1 MVAGNSTG
9 RRQTAAIVCVLG
21 LLAIGIVAV
30 LRYQT
35 APPSSQLS
43 EGEAV
48 ERLVATAT
56 VVDIAAVSE
65 RRAESTPQ
73 RQSPPQP
80 KVQAAPI
87 PAHFPAPLADESLP
101 PSPPEGYSFVEVSLP
116 MAKAPIEGPAQAKP
130 APADNMDWLG
140 ATDAVNALARQAA
153 AAGRDWTFGWL
164 RLAPDTTLGDLQAA
178 LRRHG
183 GELLGTSGRLVRAK
197 LPGAEAPLRAIAELP
212 AVRGIGAVPPASKAA
227 APFLE
232 EARLAAEQTP
242 VFITLMADDPDG
254 GWRRELEERG
264 AVVGRFDAQ
273 LRVYEAAADFNALAA
288 IAEADFVLAIEPVSG
303 VAPAHSTAVP
313 AMGADALRMREQ
325 PGTFSGVG
333 GAAIPIGV
341 LDTGLNISHPDV
353 AALRGSICGANF
365 DILNPGSDRDLWVDF
380 DGHGTHVTGTIAGN
394 GLLQPALAGMA
405 PAVRHLRIAKVLSPS
420 GNGSGVAIGRGMS
433 FLANPSRCGG
443 DGPAAKPLIVNMSLA
458 STSRAFEG
466 RGFGERKLD
475 AVVWTHRQLYV
486 VAQANSAEFGFSN
499 YGAAKNSLAVG
510 AVMDSGDIAWFSSW
524 GPTADGRLAPQ
535 VVATGVGLMSAE
547 GNGAEGGYTAQSGTS
562 MAAPSVAGVAALL
575 LAASPAHREHPA
587 LARAQ
592 LMASAIKPD
601 LWLDDPEAF
610 ALDNSAGPAALQNQY
625 GLGKVSAHTAVL
637 NRDRE
642 DGWVSGAASVTLQDG
657 EFGHQDI
664 EVPAGVRRLE
674 IVLTWDEPPADT
686 ISAAVLNDLDLWVD
700 HQADCAGGRC
710 GEYSSR
716 SVVDNVEW
724 VVVRDPPPGTYR
736 LKVLGERIHG
746 EAPRAALAW
755 TVVRG
760 ATTPQLRV
768 TAAQRRAYAEE
779 KDLYTVD
786 LTIATDAYIAAGAT
800 LRIDGVDE
808 LVVPG
813 SSISRQDNADGS
825 PYKRSEGRVIALGE
839 IAAGERQKVSLTLRR
854 SWGPASVRMHFIV
867 GAWNALGDA
876 AFVDVMPRRGEAP
889 SEPLL
894 EKPANDDFAH
904 AAALTGAE
912 GEQAVSPFLATPEP
926 GEPAYSGAVGR
937 PLRSVWFHWEAPSAG
952 FHQFGTDSSQA
963 RLEVFAGQTLT
974 SVTRLNPPSAS
985 AIVAAQTGRRY
996 WIRLTLPET
1005 PAWHIEEL
1013 LRDVVLRWSPLAGPP
1028 NDDFHSAAELAGAEG
1043 EASGSTL
1050 GATLEA
1056 GEFYGALGASVWHRW
1071 SAPADGYWRF
1081 SVGHR
1086 SACLLAFTGEQLATL
1101 RLIAGHYARLN
1112 DSRSRFGCWDQ
1123 IAFVARAGREY
1134 RIAVFSRGAAG
1145 GAFALGWERANRE
1158 RSDNDF
1164 FADAVALTGAE
1175 SSIEMPELAGDL
1187 PTVEPD
1193 EPPETGVGT
1202 RWWVWTAP
1210 ETAEFTWRIAASS
1223 GYRPGGHQLTAWS
1236 GETLDGLRLAGTSVT
1251 PSGSDPALKFAA
1263 RKGVRY
1269 HIAAGF
1275 PANALST
1282 LAAWRPLALEWG
1294 RTPRNDDLRNA
1305 AEIDG
1310 QSGSTTG
1317 TIRFATLEPGEE
1329 GREAASVDSVWWRW
1343 QAPTTGA
1350 YQFETDDVGRLLSV
1364 YRGGEAGEAGEESF
1378 AFLQPVSS
1386 TFNDEYATVDAEV
1399 DRRYFIR
1406 VGGER
1411 YMEGSGGVNGP
1422 SQENLGDDFTLAWGA
1437 ATPPA
1442 EWAFA
1447 SSGAGD
1453 RILAD
1458 DAWRQ
1463 PSPADGDAPAHR
1475 RGRALDAAI
1484 ERIDAE
1490 SRQPGASF
1498 AVLPAPISP
1507 HALDTDPPAPPRPP
1521 AGYAFVH
1528 FHGEMAQA
1536 AREYSAAGG
1545 AAAPRIETPK
1555 KATVSAAK
1563 LIAITA
1569 ELRSREVLPAF
1580 ITVTAGDAD
1589 GVWRRELERLGLVV
1603 GRFDPVVRAYA
1614 ANIPT
1619 HLLDAVAA
1627 ADFVQAIEPVPALAA
1642 LSNTAAP
1649 GAGADVLRTLV
1660 TPGVFDGVTGAG
1672 TPVGILDTGLNISHP
1687 DIHSGRSSICGASF
1701 EVHDQDRNLWV
1712 DLPEHGTHVTGI
1724 LAGNGRLHPGLA
1736 GVAPGV
1742 RHLRVVDIRKSPAGV
1757 LRGMDFLA
1765 AATGCGD
1772 DATAAVKPLVVN
1784 LSFGDTGLDWHAR
1797 TVPERKLDAMVWA
1810 HRQLYVVPT
1819 TNLHQWSSA
1828 NQGLLGFSMFA
1839 AAKNSLAV
1847 GAVDEGGEIALFSG
1861 RGPTGDGR
1869 LMPQLVAPGVSIIAP
1884 AGYGQRDGYQTWSGS
1899 SMAAPVASGVAA
1911 LLLDAAPAHREQPAM
1926 VRARLMASAIKPMA
1940 WLDDAEAYPADNT
1953 QGPGTLHR
1961 YYGLGNVSART
1972 SVLERNEPDGWT
1984 GGSATV
1990 TLGTGNYAF
1999 HDIEVPADA
2008 SRLDVVLAWDE
2019 PPAEN
2024 AFSEPVA
2031 NDLDLW
2037 VDPGRTCADAACGAH
2052 SSRSRIDNVEWVTV
2066 RNPEP
2071 GVHRLKVVAE
2081 RLYGGSPRAGLA
2093 WNIVRGAGAPQ
2104 LDLAAAQQ
2112 QISIRHDE
2120 TFAIDLT
2127 ATVDQYVAT
2136 GAQIRIE
2143 CRRLDVDTGAPSACP
2158 GLELTQP
2165 EKSVGQEDGTEHALG
2180 FERCDSNWGCGYS
2193 EYSVVGIR
2201 SGATI
2206 PLGELAVDERQ
2217 EVRLTLRADFHGS
2230 FRLHF
2235 LATAWNAQ
2243 SAATSV
2249 EVHVADD
2256 GGAVP
2261 PAVTPPTNDDF
2272 AKAAPLPQEAGERPF
2287 DLLLATAEAGE
2298 PRLDVS
2304 DDFFDAR
2311 QFAPPPR
2318 PRSVWFSWTAP
2329 TTGYHRFETD
2339 GDVAL
2344 DLFRGDRFTSL
2355 AKVASRRD
2363 NLTVSVRRGV
2373 RYMLR
2378 VSAAVGDFTP
2388 NTLRWRAGERPTNDN
2403 FEHARLL
2410 QGEQGSVPG
2419 NNQGATL
2426 QTREFVGPLA
2436 ATVWYEW
2443 VAPADGQWRFST
2455 DAAALNV
2462 LVFTGGSLGTLRA
2475 VSEVPEPEATFTVR
2489 EGRRYRIA
2497 VAAEDA
2503 QSAGGSFVLRWAAD
2517 TAAADLNDYFRLATP
2532 LQDGTEPQSF
2542 YIIDIGT
2549 TEPDE
2554 PLETGNRTRW
2564 WVWTAPE
2571 QRRYTRRSL
2580 PRSADGH
2587 PPVWNA
2593 PQQREYTWRIVPSS
2607 DDASAA
2613 SLRLA
2618 AFTGSA
2624 LDDLV
2629 LAGQANLRTASTP
2642 EMKFRA
2648 TAGTRYWIAVG
2659 LNDDDAFRNDGHLW
2673 GGRRLEWGLSPA
2685 NDDLAN
2691 AEAIAGIEGSAS
2703 GNTAFATVEWN
2714 EPRRAAGRASV
2725 WWAWRAPAE
2734 KWMRFDVDDGW
2745 SVEVYETTAEQPG
2758 ALALVASNKIGPA
2771 IFLAAKGRRYI
2782 VRVGL
2787 VRVAADGEATAQGFD
2802 LNWRESAPPPKLR
2815 YMGRIGDGSRSG
2827 DRLVSMFIP
2836 WSLAFDTTGTTLFAG
2851 GFDGI
2856 NVFARN
2862 PATGALTSRQRQ
2874 PHDGAHTMFWDAHRS
2889 RLLAAEHHGCDRPWR
2904 TYALTS
2910 AGTLSRKGDLP
2921 LDQCRSHLLTDASGI
2936 FLYAGCPSCE
2946 ALEVFEIAP
2955 DGNALDSVQT
2965 VRTAEI
2971 EDLAISADNAF
2982 IYVLSDNV
2990 LQVLA
2995 RDQTTGSLAQTFKQ
3009 EGFEGL
3015 RSIAL
3020 SNQGRTLFAIG
3031 RDGSREPFAVVFDL
3045 RPDPGKPKLLGD
3057 SPLGPPVPA
3066 ARPPGIYIGRL
3077 FRCRY
3082 SPLNLARAEAPA
3094 IDLFC
3099 DGSTLGFLW
3108 DADAGRLERTDYQHW
3123 WKAELDGEELRG
3135 EGEAAVASPDGRHAY
3150 LVVAGDADEGS
3161 NKSQVLIFERVNSHF
3176 SANARQD
3183 AHQRLPALSVTPAV
3197 VRLGAQQSNGCIGAD
3212 GTTSDGV
3219 RHEVITSKW
3228 QGRHGEDA
3236 EWTDIQ
3242 GTEAT
3247 GTVCTHT
3254 PSEPGQ
3260 YRLVAEVA
3268 INGAPGNYASNLF
3281 TH

>member
-9 RRQTAAIVCVLG
+9 RRQTAAIVCVLA
-21 LLAIGIVAV
+21 LLAIGVVAV
-30 LRYQT
+30 LRHQT
-35 APPSSQLS
+35 APPSSQQP
-43 EGEAV
+43 EAEAV
-48 ERLVATAT
+48 ERLVTAAT
-56 VVDIAAVSE
+56 VADIAAVSE
-65 RRAESTPQ
+65 RRVESTPQ
-73 RQSPPQP
+73 RQSPPQAQ
-80 KVQAAPI
+80 VEAAPI
-87 PAHFPAPLADESLP
+87 PAHFPAPLAEDVLP
-101 PSPPEGYSFVEVSLP
+101 PTPPDGYSFVEVSP
-116 MAKAPIEGPAQAKP
+116 QEMSKAPIEAPAQPKP
-130 APADNMDWLG
+130 APADKLDWLG
-140 ATDAVNALARQAA
+140 AADAIDALARQAT

-164 RLAPDTTLGDLQAA
+164 RLAPEAAPADLRAA

-183 GELLGTSGRLVRAK
+183 GELLGASGRLVRAR

-227 APFLE
+227 ASFLE
-232 EARLAAEQTP
+232 EAHLAAEQTP

-254 GWRRELEERG
+254 GWRRELEQRG

-273 LRVYEAAADFNALAA
+273 LRVYEAAADFTALSA
-288 IAEADFVLAIEPVSG
+288 IAAADFVLAIEPVSA

-325 PGTFSGVG
+325 AGTFSGVG

-353 AALRGSICGANF
+353 GALRGSICGANF
-365 DILNPGSDRDLWVDF
+365 DILDPASDRDLWVDF

-405 PAVRHLRIAKVLSPS
+405 PAVRHLRIAKVLSPR
-420 GNGSGVAIGRGMS
+420 GWGSGVAIGRGMS
-433 FLANPSRCGG
+433 FLANPSRCGS

-486 VAQANSAEFGFSN
+486 VAQANSGEFGFSN

-510 AVMDSGDIAWFSSW
+510 AVADAGDIARFSSW

-535 VVATGVGLMSAE
+535 VVATGVGLMSAQ
-547 GNGAEGGYTAQSGTS
+547 GDGAEGGYTAQSGTS

-601 LWLDDPEAF
+601 IWLDDPEAF
-610 ALDNSAGPAALQNQY
+610 ALDNSGGPAALQNQY
-625 GLGKVSAHTAVL
+625 GLGKVSTHTAVL
-637 NRDRE
+637 NRNRE
-642 DGWVSGAASVTLQDG
+642 DGWVSGAAAVTLEDG

-664 EVPAGVRRLE
+664 EVPAGARRLE
-674 IVLTWDEPPADT
+674 VVLTWDEPPADT
-686 ISAAVLNDLDLWVD
+686 ISASVLNDLDLWVD
-700 HQADCAGGRC
+700 HRADCDGGRC

-716 SVVDNVEW
+716 SLVDNVEW

-736 LKVLGERIHG
+736 LQVLGERIHG

-786 LTIATDAYIAAGAT
+786 LTIAADAYIAAGAT

-813 SSISRQDNADGS
+813 SSISRQDNADGP

-867 GAWNALGDA
+867 GAWNALGDD
-876 AFVDVMPRRGEAP
+876 AFVDVMPRGGEAP

-904 AAALTGAE
+904 AAALAGAE
-912 GEQAVSPFLATPEP
+912 GEQAVNPILATPEP

-952 FHQFGTDSSQA
+952 FHQFGTDSSEA

-974 SVTRLNPPSAS
+974 SLARLNPPSAS
-985 AIVAAQTGRRY
+985 AIVAARTGRRY

-1005 PAWHIEEL
+1005 PAWHIEEH
-1013 LRDVVLRWSPLAGPP
+1013 LRDLVLRWSPLAGPP

-1071 SAPADGYWRF
+1071 SAPSDGYWRF

-1101 RLIAGHYARLN
+1101 RLIAGHYAPLN

-1134 RIAVFSRGAAG
+1134 RIAVFSRGAAS
-1145 GAFALGWERANRE
+1145 GAFALGWERASRE

-1164 FADAVALTGAE
+1164 FAHAVALTGAE

-1210 ETAEFTWRIAASS
+1210 ETAEFTWRIAHSS
-1223 GYRPGGHQLTAWS
+1223 GYRPGGHQLTAWT

-1305 AEIDG
+1305 AAIDG

-1317 TIRFATLEPGEE
+1317 TIRFATIEPGEE

-1350 YQFETDDVGRLLSV
+1350 YQFETDDAARLLSV
-1364 YRGGEAGEAGEESF
+1364 YSGGEAGEEGF
-1378 AFLQPVSS
+1378 ASLQPVAS
-1386 TFNDEYATVDAEV
+1386 TFDDENAMVNAEQ
-1399 DRRYFIR
+1399 DRHYFIR

-1411 YMEGSGGVNGP
+1411 YVSGTNGP
-1422 SQENLGDDFTLAWGA
+1422 PQENLGEGFTLAWSVA
-1437 ATPPA
+1437 ASPA
-1442 EWAFA
+1442 ELAFA
-1447 SSGAGD
+1447 SSSAGD
-1453 RILAD
+1453 RVFARDEL
-1458 DAWRQ
+1458 RQ
-1463 PSPADGDAPAHR
+1463 PIPADGDALAER
-1475 RGRALDAAI
+1475 RSRALDAAVD
-1484 ERIDAE
+1484 RIDAE
-1490 SRQPGASF
+1490 SREPGASF
-1498 AVLPAPISP
+1498 AVLPAPIRP
-1507 HALDTDPPAPPRPP
+1507 DALNTDPPAPPRPP
-1521 AGYAFVH
+1521 AGYAFVP
-1528 FHGEMAQA
+1528 FHGKMAQA
-1536 AREYSAAGG
+1536 AHRSSESAD
-1545 AAAPRIETPK
+1545 AAAS
-1555 KATVSAAK
+1555 ATELVRAAK
-1563 LIAITA
+1563 APTAKLVGITA
-1569 ELRSREVLPAF
+1569 ELRSREILPVF
-1580 ITVTAGDAD
+1580 ITLTAGDPD
-1589 GVWRRELERLGLVV
+1589 GRRRRELERLGLVV
-1603 GRFDPVVRAYA
+1603 GRFDPAVRAYA
-1614 ANIPT
+1614 ANIPSR
-1619 HLLDAVAA
+1619 LLDAVAE
-1627 ADFVQAIEPVPALAA
+1627 ADFVQAIEPVRALAA

-1649 GAGADVLRTLV
+1649 GVGADVLRTLV
-1660 TPGVFDGVTGAG
+1660 TPGLFEGVTGAG
-1672 TPVGILDTGLNISHP
+1672 TPVGVLDSGLNISHP
-1687 DIHSGRSSICGASF
+1687 DIHTGRSSICGASF
-1701 EVHDQDRNLWV
+1701 RGHVADGDLWV
-1712 DLPEHGTHVTGI
+1712 DVPWHGTHVTGI
-1724 LAGNGRLHPGLA
+1724 LAGNGRLNPSFA

-1742 RHLRVVDIRKSPAGV
+1742 RHLRIVNSWHSAAGL

-1772 DATAAVKPLVVN
+1772 DETAVVKPLVVN
-1784 LSFGDTGLDWHAR
+1784 LSLGDMGLDWNAR
-1797 TVPERKLDAMVWA
+1797 TIEERKLDAMVWG
-1810 HRQLYVVPT
+1810 HRQLYVVPMI
-1819 TNLHQWSSA
+1819 NPFQWSTASR
-1828 NQGLLGFSMFA
+1828 GLLGFSNLA
-1839 AAKNSLAV
+1839 AAKNSLTV
-1847 GAVDEGGEIALFSG
+1847 GAVDEGGEIGPFSS

-1869 LMPQLVAPGVSIIAP
+1869 LMPQLVALGMSVIAP
-1884 AGYGQRDGYQTWSGS
+1884 AGFGRQDGYRAWSGS
-1899 SMAAPVASGVAA
+1899 SMAAPVVSGVAA
-1911 LLLDAAPAHREQPAM
+1911 LLLDAAPAHRQQPAL

-1940 WLDDAEAYPADNT
+1940 WFDDAQAYPSDNT
-1953 QGPGTLHR
+1953 QGPGTLHH
-1961 YYGLGNVSART
+1961 YYGLGKVSART
-1972 SVLERNEPDGWT
+1972 SVLDRNQPDGWT

-2019 PPAEN
+2019 PPAED
-2024 AFSEPVA
+2024 AFSEPVS

-2066 RNPEP
+2066 RNPDP

-2081 RLYGGSPRAGLA
+2081 RRHGGSPRAGLA
-2093 WNIVRGAGAPQ
+2093 WNIVRGAGTPQ

-2136 GAQIRIE
+2136 GARIRIE
-2143 CRRLDVDTGAPSACP
+2143 CRRLDETGAPSACH

-2165 EKSVGQEDGTEHALG
+2165 EKSVDREDGTTHALG

-2193 EYSVVGIR
+2193 ETGVEEVR

-2243 SAATSV
+2243 RASTAV

-2272 AKAAPLPQEAGERPF
+2272 ATAAPLPQEAGERPF

-2304 DDFFDAR
+2304 DDEFDAR
-2311 QFAPPPR
+2311 SLAPRPP

-2344 DLFRGDRFTSL
+2344 DLFRGDRLTSL

-2363 NLTVSVRRGV
+2363 NLTVSARRGV

-2378 VSAAVGDFTP
+2378 VSATVGDFTP

-2410 QGEQGSVPG
+2410 QGDWGSVAG

-2443 VAPADGQWRFST
+2443 VALADGQWRFST

-2462 LVFTGGSLGTLRA
+2462 LVFTGDSLGTLRA
-2475 VSEVPEPEATFTVR
+2475 VSEMPEPKATFAVR

-2503 QSAGGSFVLRWAAD
+2503 RSAGGSFVLRWIGMVDPEASD
-2517 TAAADLNDYFRLATP
+2517 HNDHLRFAVP
-2532 LQDGTEPQSF
+2532 LQDGTEPASF
-2542 YIIDIGT
+2542 YITSIGT

-2564 WVWTAPE
+2564 WAWTAPE

-2593 PQQREYTWRIVPSS
+2593 PEQREYTWRIVPSS

-2642 EMKFRA
+2642 EMKFHA

-2659 LNDDDAFRNDGHLW
+2659 LNDGDAFRNYGHLA
-2673 GGRRLEWGLSPA
+2673 GPRRLEWGLSPA

-2691 AEAIAGIEGSAS
+2691 AAAIAGIEGSVS

-2714 EPRRAAGRASV
+2714 EPRRAAGRSSV
-2725 WWAWRAPAE
+2725 WWAWRAQAE

-2745 SVEVYETTAEQPG
+2745 SVEVYETTAEQPS

-2787 VRVAADGEATAQGFD
+2787 VRVDADGEESATAHGFD

-2815 YMGRIGDGSRSG
+2815 YVGRIADGSRSG
-2827 DRLVSMFIP
+2827 DRLVSMSPP
-2836 WSLAFDTTGTTLFAG
+2836 WGLAFDTTGTTLFAG
-2851 GFDGI
+2851 ASDI
-2856 NVFARN
+2856 NVFARD

-2874 PHDGAHTMFWDAHRS
+2874 PHDGAHTVFWDAHRS
-2889 RLLAAEHHGCDRPWR
+2889 RLLATNNSGCDQPWR

-2921 LDQCRSHLLTDASGI
+2921 LDQCHSHLLTDASGI

-2946 ALEVFEIAP
+2946 ALEVFEISP

-2971 EDLAISADNAF
+2971 EDMAISADNAF

-2995 RDQTTGSLAQTFKQ
+2995 RDQRTGSLAQTFKQ

-3015 RSIAL
+3015 RGLAL

-3031 RDGSREPFAVVFDL
+3031 RDGSLESFAVVFDL

-3066 ARPPGIYIGRL
+3066 ARPPGIYFDRL

-3082 SPLNLARAEAPA
+3082 SPLNLARAEAAA

-3108 DADAGRLERTDYQHW
+3108 DADAGRLEGTDYQHW
-3123 WKAELDGEELRG
+3123 WKAELDGEELRDRG
-3135 EGEAAVASPDGRHAY
+3135 VAVVASPDGRHAY
-3150 LVVAGDADEGS
+3150 LAVNEYVS
-3161 NKSQVLIFERVNSHF
+3161 NGGQILIFERVNSHF

-3219 RHEVITSKW
+3219 RREVITSKW
-3228 QGRHGEDA
+3228 QRRHGERA

-3247 GTVCTHT
+3247 GTLCTHA